1 MYAKDPLTVVAF
13 VWGRREGGGKWSG
26 KAGGAGHVEA
36 TGTVGGTGQPPTAAT
51 TTSASL
57 HFVAFNC
64 ERVDCIQLVRVGIS
78 KGRGDGDGGK
88 CGKTSVKWKTLAE
101 YDKS

>member
-64 ERVDCIQLVRVGIS
+64 ERVDCIQLVTVGIS
-78 KGRGDGDGGK
+78 KGRVTEMTGNAGK
-88 CGKTSVKWKTLAE
+88 LV
-101 YDKS
+101 

>member
-36 TGTVGGTGQPPTAAT
+36 TGTVGGTG
-51 TTSASL
+51 
-57 HFVAFNC
+57 
-64 ERVDCIQLVRVGIS
+64 
-78 KGRGDGDGGK
+78 
-88 CGKTSVKWKTLAE
+88 
-101 YDKS
+101 